1 MALARSRG
9 KIILFG
15 EHFVVHGL
23 PAVAAE
29 LDQYIEVEI
38 EKSKTGKDEITFSDP
53 TGISMPR
60 NIEAL
65 GNIKR
70 AVGVSEPLKMHVN
83 MRIPIYGGLGSSAA
97 YSAAMAKAV
106 SALYGKKPSKDEL
119 NRISYEGEKAFHG
132 NPSGID
138 NAVSVYG
145 GVLEFIR
152 GKTFAENRIREVKVG
167 KPFYIVV
174 GVTGRFGNTKE
185 MVAHFKG
192 LMEKEPAK
200 MKALFARMETLIK
213 EAEGKVESGDLG
225 GLGNLMDEN
234 QRILEEAEMSS
245 ELNKKIHETAKKAG
259 ALGAKLTGG
268 GGGGCSIA
276 LAKDQETARR
286 IHEAIVKSGF
296 EAFVTKVPAS

>member
-1 MALARSRG
+1 MTKERSHG

-38 EKSKTGKDEITFSDP
+38 EKSKTGKDEITFSDSA
-53 TGISMPR
+53 GISMPR
-60 NIEAL
+60 NLEAL

-70 AVGVSEPLKMHVN
+70 AVGVSEPLKMHVD
-83 MRIPIYGGLGSSAA
+83 MQIPIFGGLGSSAA

-106 SALYGKKPSKDEL
+106 SALYGKRPSKDEL

-145 GVLEFIR
+145 GVLEFTR
-152 GKTFAENRIREVKVG
+152 GKTFADNRIMPVRIG
-167 KPFYIVV
+167 KPFYLVV
-174 GVTGRFGNTKE
+174 GVTGKFGNTKE
-185 MVAHFKG
+185 MVAHFKEQ
-192 LMEKEPAK
+192 MDKEPAK
-200 MKALFARMETLIK
+200 MKKLFTRMESLIK
-213 EAEGKVESGDLG
+213 EAEGKVEQGDLE
-225 GLGNLMDEN
+225 GLGKLMDEN

-245 ELNKKIHETAKKAG
+245 ELNVKIHEIAKKAG
-259 ALGAKLTGG
+259 APGAKLTGG

-276 LAKDQETARR
+276 LAGDQESARKIR
-286 IHEAIVKSGF
+286 EAVKKAGF
-296 EAFVTKVPAS
+296 EAFITKVPAS